1 MFSDDGDEGVVVE
14 EEVELFFL
22 CRCCCWS
29 ALALVAAM
37 RCPVGP
43 SGTGGPGTVRTVWES
58 VTLERGTGGEEG
70 EELRLRVGEGEG
82 GDEIVS
88 DSGGM
93 ELDLDLDA
101 DDASSSVLSSTAP
114 FPPLECLLPAE
125 VSGEGDCEWSVPPG
139 TCWLAEART
148 RSPRR
153 RGFEAA
159 LELFR
164 WRRAKKVACPPL
176 VVGPFEGESGC
187 DKAFASGAP
196 PRRATICILD
206 DDTRRYGAQ
215 KGGGRVSARGAL

>member
-1 MFSDDGDEGVVVE
+1 M
-14 EEVELFFL
+14 
-22 CRCCCWS
+22 
-29 ALALVAAM
+29 
-37 RCPVGP
+37 
-43 SGTGGPGTVRTVWES
+43 RTVWES

-70 EELRLRVGEGEG
+70 EERRLGVGEGEG
-82 GDEIVS
+82 EGDEIVS

-101 DDASSSVLSSTAP
+101 DDASTSVLSSTAP

-125 VSGEGDCEWSVPPG
+125 VSGEGDREWSLPPG
-139 TCWLAEART
+139 TCWLPEART

-176 VVGPFEGESGC
+176 VVGPFEGESGRNE
-187 DKAFASGAP
+187 AFASDAP

-206 DDTRRYGAQ
+206 DDKLRYGAQ